1 MHLLILP
8 DNDKIKKMYENHSS
22 FYEGD
27 AGLDLFTPETI
38 TVPPRSLVKINT
50 GIKCEALKFKDTTDG
65 NKVNVNNVSYFLY
78 PRSSIV
84 KTPLRMANSVGIID
98 AGYRGN
104 IIGCFDNIT
113 DEAYV
118 IEEGTRLLQI
128 CAPNLEP
135 IQFELV
141 TELSE
146 TTRGSGG
153 YGSTGN

>member
-8 DNDKIKKMYENHSS
+8 DNDKIKNMYQNHSS
-22 FYEGD
+22 FHEGD
-27 AGLDLFTPETI
+27 AGLDLFTPEKI
-38 TVPPRSLVKINT
+38 LVPPRSLVKINT
-50 GIKCEALKFKDTTDG
+50 GIKCEALKLQDTTDG